1 MNLTGVPVEVRMWRS
16 ADPDNHLL
24 REPVAEYG
32 ALISGDPRSE
42 GGEPVLVV
50 EGEVYPPW
58 SEEAFAATLLVLSP
72 PTVEEAALL
81 KAAVAAGYVV
91 EPREVGEPWRDTPAT
106 GG

>member
-1 MNLTGVPVEVRMWRS
+1 MNMVGVPVEVRMWRS
-16 ADPDNHLL
+16 VDPENHLL
-24 REPVAEYG
+24 REPVAQYG
-32 ALISGDPRSE
+32 ALIGGDPRSE

-72 PTVEEAALL
+72 PTVEETALL

-91 EPREVGEPWRDTPAT
+91 EPRVVGEPWRAIPPT
-106 GG
+106 G